1 MKIPKTVQLDRDDV
15 ATIYAGLQFKGK
27 IRVSQLG
34 VFSIK
39 RIKPRKFYHN
49 FSGKE
54 IVTQSHNKLHFRPF
68 TKVKEKIQ
76 NY

>member
-1 MKIPKTVQLDRDDV
+1 MKLKTLKLNKDQ
-15 ATIYAGLQFKGK
+15 TTSFYSGLQKRKG
-27 IRVSQLG
+27 IRVSEVG
-34 VFSIK
+34 VFRIK

-54 IVTQSHNKLHFRPF
+54 IITQSHNKLHFRPF

-76 NY
+76 NF